1 MTAAAIASAVLADDE
16 AASVDCASVADA
28 EAVGVGSA
36 AMLTTRRGNFPV
48 RVLVTCDI
56 AGLFCGGICKI
67 VKSTTA
73 RWSQK

>member
-1 MTAAAIASAVLADDE
+1 MTAASIASAVLADDE

-48 RVLVTCDI
+48 RVLVTYYI
-56 AGLFCGGICKI
+56 ASLFCGGICKI
-67 VKSTTA
+67 VHHSKMV
-73 RWSQK
+73 KK